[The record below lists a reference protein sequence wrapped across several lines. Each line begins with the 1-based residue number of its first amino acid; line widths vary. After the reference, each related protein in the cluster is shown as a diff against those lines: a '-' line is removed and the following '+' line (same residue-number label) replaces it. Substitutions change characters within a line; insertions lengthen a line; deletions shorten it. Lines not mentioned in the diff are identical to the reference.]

1 MDFSSI
7 FSELPRLSLTALE
20 KTFLEI
26 ASINP
31 CEDSRSWSIKSMD
44 LQSKP
49 IEIIDD
55 VAIWAKKAACLYFID
70 ITSQVADPAL
80 IKNCFNKAKEEGDD
94 RYAFSRVN
102 KYDGSCLY
110 VGSSHSLGNRLK
122 EHLGFGNKATY
133 SLQLKHW
140 APKDVSYTFV
150 AAKYEK
156 VKEGLLQVLED
167 TLWNSKKPMFGRLGS
182 K

>member
-1 MDFSSI
+1 MEVSST
-7 FSELPRLSLTALE
+7 FSELPRLTQSALE
-20 KTFLEI
+20 KTSLEI
-26 ASINP
+26 GSINP
-31 CEDSRSWSIKSMD
+31 CEDSRSWSIKPMD
-44 LQSKP
+44 LQLKP
-49 IEIIDD
+49 NEIIDD
-55 VAIWAKKAACLYFID
+55 VEIWAKKAACLYFFD
-70 ITSQVADPAL
+70 VTSHVADATL
-80 IKNCFNKAKEEGDD
+80 IKNCFIKAKEEYGGCF
-94 RYAFSRVN
+94 AFSRVN
-102 KYDGSCLY
+102 KSDGSCLY

-150 AAKYEK
+150 AAKYDE